1 MTEPPLTEPLWNEPI
16 SADVIVVGA
25 GFAGLYAVHR
35 VVSAGL
41 SVAALEAAEDVGGT
55 WFWNRYPGAR
65 CDVESVDYS
74 YSFDPELQQDWTW
87 SERFAAQP
95 EILAYLRHVA
105 DRYDLRR
112 HYRFGADVVGAEFE
126 RTDGRWHVHTAT
138 DHYAAPFLVCATGCL
153 SAVNRPDIAGIDS
166 FGGQVYFTAAW
177 PQKDPDLRGKRV
189 GLIGTGSSGI
199 QAAPIIA
206 ERAGNLVVF
215 QRSANYSIPMP
226 NRPWS
231 AEEQQQI
238 REQYP
243 ERRLTSAYA
252 SAGTPHGT
260 YHRNAVDTEPDE
272 RRKALWRRW
281 REGGVLFGKT
291 FPDQNVDLAANDIA
305 REFAE
310 DRIREIVTDPVV
322 ARDLTPVD
330 HPIGAK
336 RICTDTGYYAT
347 FNRDNVALVNLRREP
362 IDAIT
367 AHGVRTSAAIYPCDV
382 LVFATGFDAMTGAL
396 HRIDPTGPTGERLR
410 DIWADGPVTFLGL
423 MVPGLPN
430 LFTISGPGS
439 PSVLANM
446 VLHAEVQVDWAVELV
461 LTARR
466 LGVSEVE
473 PRRDAARAWTEHVAT
488 AADGTLFTK
497 AASSWYL
504 GANIEGKKRVFMPY
518 AGGFGTYRRHCDGVA
533 DNNYAGLVLTTF
545 GPPRPG
551 K

>member
-1 MTEPPLTEPLWNEPI
+1 MTD
-16 SADVIVVGA
+16 ADVLVIGA

-35 VVSAGL
+35 AVSAGL
-41 SVAALEAAEDVGGT
+41 SVIGLEAAPDVGGT
-55 WFWNRYPGAR
+55 WYWNRYPGAR

-74 YSFDPELQQDWTW
+74 YSFDEALQQSWTW

-105 DRYDLRR
+105 DRFDLRR
-112 HYRFGADVVGAEFE
+112 HYRFGVDVIAADFDA
-126 RTDGRWHVHTAT
+126 GRWHVRAADGQT
-138 DHYAAPFLVCATGCL
+138 YAAPFLLCATGCL
-153 SAVNRPDIAGIDS
+153 SAVNRPDISGVDDFAGD
-166 FGGQVYFTAAW
+166 VYFTAAW
-177 PQKDPDLRGKRV
+177 PREDPDLHGKRV

-199 QAAPIIA
+199 QAVPLIAGQA
-206 ERAGNLVVF
+206 ERLVVF

-238 REQYP
+238 REEYP
-243 ERRLTSAYA
+243 ERRRISAYA

-260 YHRNAVDTEPDE
+260 YHKKAVDTEPQE
-272 RRKALWRRW
+272 RVEALWRRW
-281 REGGVLFGKT
+281 REGGVLFAKT
-291 FPDQNVDLAANDIA
+291 FPDQNSDLAANDIA

-310 DRIREIVTDPVV
+310 ERIREIVHDPVI
-322 ARDLTPVD
+322 ATDLTPVD

-347 FNRDNVALVNLRREP
+347 FNRDNARLVNLRREP

-367 AHGVRTSAAIYPCDV
+367 PEGVRTSDATYLCDV
-382 LVFATGFDAMTGAL
+382 LVFATGFDALTGAL
-396 HRIDPTGPTGERLR
+396 TRIDPSGPGGVRLR
-410 DIWADGPVTFLGL
+410 DVWAEGPVTFLGL

-446 VLHAEVQVDWAVELV
+446 VLHAEVQVDWVMELV

-466 LGVSEVE
+466 LGLTEVE
-473 PRRDAARAWTEHVAT
+473 PRRDAADAWTDHVT
-488 AADGTLFTK
+488 KAAERTLFPK

-504 GANIEGKKRVFMPY
+504 GANIEGKKRIFMPY
-518 AGGFGTYRRHCDGVA
+518 AGGFGTYRRHCDAVA
-533 DNNYAGLVLTTF
+533 SQNYAGLVLTTRNT
-545 GPPRPG
+545 PQPSPTRE
-551 K
+551 